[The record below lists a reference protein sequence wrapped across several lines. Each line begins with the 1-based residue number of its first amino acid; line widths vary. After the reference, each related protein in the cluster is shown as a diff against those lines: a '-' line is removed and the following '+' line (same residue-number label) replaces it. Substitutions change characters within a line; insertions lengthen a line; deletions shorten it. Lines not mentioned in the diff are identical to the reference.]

1 MKLMEKRV
9 LAIEEGYGGEFVMFW
24 SGEYKALVHEE
35 MFRSTFQRMRWE
47 LDLIRRFP
55 MPSIIKI

>member
-9 LAIEEGYGGEFVMFW
+9 VAIGEGYGGEFVMFW
-24 SGEYKALVHEE
+24 SGEYKALVHKE
-35 MFRSTFQRMRWE
+35 MFRFAFQRMWWE

-55 MPSIIKI
+55 VPSIIKI